1 MLLVGEETVTQSAH
15 ESGEAVTGELALVP
29 PFLGG
34 SQRLLNAD
42 HHKVYFKV
50 SSRWAPCFF
59 RGAQEPSA
67 MAGNQLTLI
76 CCTGHAHCCW
86 LTTASAATWRR
97 L

>member
-1 MLLVGEETVTQSAH
+1 MLLVGEESATHSAH

-50 SSRWAPCFF
+50 SSRWA
-59 RGAQEPSA
+59 
-67 MAGNQLTLI
+67 L
-76 CCTGHAHCCW
+76 
-86 LTTASAATWRR
+86 
-97 L
+97 